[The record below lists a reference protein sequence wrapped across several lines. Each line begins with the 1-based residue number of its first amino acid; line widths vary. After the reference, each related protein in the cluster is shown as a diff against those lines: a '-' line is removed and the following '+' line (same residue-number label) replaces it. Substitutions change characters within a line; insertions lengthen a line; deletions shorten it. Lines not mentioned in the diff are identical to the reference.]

1 MNKTITLLTL
11 FVFTLGYSQEN
22 SITITTEDV
31 AINGL
36 FSNFKFVEEKTA
48 NIPIYKDTLI
58 ETTEYKGLN
67 SKMNTYKE
75 AYNRWLNQKKTN
87 EEFNTDIA
95 SIVNNLETFVKSK
108 EDYLVTKPLIETAQI
123 LILKNKICYLDG
135 YGRSNNELIIL
146 SKNGKKPQKTRSFM
160 DDVKFETPLEICL
173 RNCKSLNKL
182 NEPEKSQNVIN
193 YIELEEQMAATK
205 RYENKRLP
213 TDKIIAK
220 KGFILNRDLIIPNT
234 ELIGAFTIS
243 LSKYVL
249 MNNSEGYAE
258 NELVEIALSTETPTP
273 KNTGSEILTNIITG
287 KKYIS
292 TNSNILTELESKRKE
307 IVLKQQALLQI
318 SKYGTV
324 YYDKERE
331 SDMLKIQSGTLKL
344 SSYNLKDIPELV
356 PTYNSLYTK
365 MGNIV
370 KQMPPHI
377 VILKK
382 YYNLFH
388 IQGRNMSQA
397 NISAW
402 SKAINNATPIRESM
416 QKLVMDNHFSDY
428 GFYPKLKYEGT
439 DEDFDLYY
447 NAALTIL
454 GL

>member
-36 FSNFKFVEEKTA
+36 FSNFKFVEEKTS
-48 NIPIYKDTLI
+48 NISIYKDTLI
-58 ETTEYKGLN
+58 ETPEYKGLY

-87 EEFNTDIA
+87 EEFNADIA
-95 SIVNNLETFVKSK
+95 SIINNLETFVKSK
-108 EDYLVTKPLIETAQI
+108 EDYLVTKPLIETAQN
-123 LILKNKICYLDG
+123 LILKNKVCYLDG

-160 DDVKFETPLEICL
+160 DDVKYETPLEICL

-182 NEPEKSQNVIN
+182 NEPEKSQNIRN
-193 YIELEEQMAATK
+193 YIELEEEMLATK

-213 TDKIIAK
+213 TDKTIAK
-220 KGFILNRDLIIPNT
+220 KGLIMNRDLLIPNT
-234 ELIGAFTIS
+234 ELIGAFSIS
-243 LSKYVL
+243 HSRYVL
-249 MNNSEGYAE
+249 MNNLEGYAE
-258 NELVEIALSTETPTP
+258 NELVET
-273 KNTGSEILTNIITG
+273 NTKSESESSKIIVSEILTNTISG

-292 TNSNILTELESKRKE
+292 TNSNILIELESKRKE
-307 IVLKQQALLQI
+307 IVLKQQVLLQI

-331 SDMLKIQSGTLKL
+331 SDMLKIQTGTLQL

-356 PTYNSLYTK
+356 SAYNSLYTK
-365 MGNIV
+365 IGNN
-370 KQMPPHI
+370 KKLMPSY
-377 VILKK
+377 VAILKK
-382 YYNLFH
+382 YYNLYQ
-388 IQGRNMSQA
+388 IQRRNMSQA

-402 SKAINNATPIRESM
+402 SKAIKNATLIRESM
-416 QKLVMDNHFSDY
+416 QKLVLENHFGDY
-428 GFYPKLKYEGT
+428 GFYPILKYQGT
-439 DEDFDLYY
+439 EEDFDLYY
-447 NAALTIL
+447 NAGLNIL